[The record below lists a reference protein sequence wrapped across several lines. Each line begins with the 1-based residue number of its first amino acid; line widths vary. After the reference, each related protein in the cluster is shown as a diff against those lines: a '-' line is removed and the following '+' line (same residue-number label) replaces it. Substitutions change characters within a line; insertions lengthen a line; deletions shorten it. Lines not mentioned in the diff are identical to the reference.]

1 MWQFWLIAAGIFF
14 VFEMITTGFL
24 VFWLGV
30 AALITMVVSFFT
42 DSIIIQTAV
51 FVISSILLIF
61 LTKPFVKKFM
71 HSKDNL
77 ATNAYS
83 IIGKNGIVTK
93 DINQTLGTGQVKING
108 EIWSA
113 KCLDEDFIPKGSN
126 ITVAKI
132 DGVKAVVT
140 TKSEIQSES
149 QEKEEITE

>member
-14 VFEMITTGFL
+14 VFEMITVGFL
-24 VFWLGV
+24 VFWLGI

-42 DSIIIQTAV
+42 DSIVIQTAV

-71 HSKDNL
+71 NSKDNL

-93 DINQTLGTGQVKING
+93 DINSTLGTGQVKIDG
-108 EIWSA
+108 ETWSA
-113 KCLDEDFIPKGSN
+113 KSLD
-126 ITVAKI
+126 
-132 DGVKAVVT
+132 
-140 TKSEIQSES
+140 
-149 QEKEEITE
+149 

>member
-14 VFEMITTGFL
+14 VFEMITVGFL
-24 VFWLGV
+24 VFWLGI

-51 FVISSILLIF
+51 FVVSSILLIF

-71 HSKDNL
+71 NSKDNV

-83 IIGKNGIVTK
+83 IIGKNGLVTE
-93 DINQTLGTGQVKING
+93 DINQTLGTGQVKIDG
-108 EIWSA
+108 ETWSA
-113 KCLDEDFIPKGSN
+113 KCLDEAFIPKGST
-126 ITVAKI
+126 IEVLKI

-140 TKSEIQSES
+140 TSLSDVKSQILN
-149 QEKEEITE
+149 